1 MSGSLYTPY
10 PVAGQPTSGGSAF
23 REGFLGAQQIE
34 TNVQEMERR
43 RQAARLAELQEQR
56 SQQNELRLQA
66 AEARAAE
73 RFPLDLKQTAFT
85 IQQRQLAAPIELE
98 RARFTLAEAQRAAA
112 ANRDY
117 ERQVLELLRTGGF
130 APGTA
135 PAPVPAP
142 AQAQPGATPGLIM
155 PQAPVAPAAAPAAPA
170 TPATPARLPVAPV
183 GPQGSVDGRPSWLNA
198 DFGNRRFT
206 GVQEARLGTSD
217 ADPTEAEDEA
227 FANVPRVP
235 TRPSFPAF
243 PVPPVGMPERSAV
256 QPSITGADGTVYP
269 VAQPTDNDPVIF
281 GRPLSSYTLPELER
295 LRGLSAAP
303 AQRGAGVVGDRA
315 ARTGAQRFDP
325 ETGATVPT
333 TQSIID
339 QRIAVLRSRTAE
351 RFPEEPPATVP
362 TSPIAVAP
370 AAATPAG
377 VAVAPATGEEPPER
391 GEELRFRPVG
401 VRPPGEPSAQSITQ
415 TVNRRIDTLSTETPT
430 PLSVLSPWQIGNEQR
445 ALAERQTALERRR
458 QALLVLARRDPTAAL
473 QGFAQLEADAQ
484 AIALNRANLNGRIAI
499 SEFATGNFAPLAQDM
514 FTASGGRLRLEPRPD
529 GTFNIWGPEGTQRPI
544 RTGVQASEI
553 INQGRL
559 MYDTNYQEQVAAIR
573 TRAIARN
580 EEIFKAHVR
589 GLEEALKQEAQL
601 SREEV
606 VERVKAQA
614 QAQFRG
620 SNMQVTVDTNTG
632 NIIYRDQ
639 NGVLP
644 LRILRVVPRPDPTN
658 PSRTRGFMTEEV
670 EVGTAP
676 GQQQVVPAR

>member
-10 PVAGQPTSGGSAF
+10 PVAGQPTSSGSAF

-155 PQAPVAPAAAPAAPA
+155 PQAPVAPAAAPAASAAPAAPAAPA
-170 TPATPARLPVAPV
+170 TSARLPVAPV
-183 GPQGSVDGRPSWLNA
+183 GPQGSVEGERPSWLSA

-206 GVQEARLGTSD
+206 GVQEARLGMSD
-217 ADPTEAEDEA
+217 AGPAEAEPGAEAPLPADLTQAGMPVQSVPLTAAQPAEAEPSNPITAFIRSRSDDQLREIVARGNRSFFGDPGAGAVALAREARLALAQRESARTATPTEQ
-227 FANVPRVP
+227 
-235 TRPSFPAF
+235 
-243 PVPPVGMPERSAV
+243 AV
-256 QPSITGADGTVYP
+256 YTADGV
-269 VAQPTDNDPVIF
+269 
-281 GRPLSSYTLPELER
+281 G
-295 LRGLSAAP
+295 AP
-303 AQRGAGVVGDRA
+303 
-315 ARTGAQRFDP
+315 F
-325 ETGATVPT
+325 E
-333 TQSIID
+333 
-339 QRIAVLRSRTAE
+339 
-351 RFPEEPPATVP
+351 
-362 TSPIAVAP
+362 AP
-370 AAATPAG
+370 AAGQPRLT
-377 VAVAPATGEEPPER
+377 VPER
-391 GEELRFRPVG
+391 EAVERYEAAQSRGAVG

-573 TRAIARN
+573 ARAIARN

-601 SREEV
+601 SREQV
-606 VERVKAQA
+606 IERVKAQA

-676 GQQQVVPAR
+676 GQQQVAPAR